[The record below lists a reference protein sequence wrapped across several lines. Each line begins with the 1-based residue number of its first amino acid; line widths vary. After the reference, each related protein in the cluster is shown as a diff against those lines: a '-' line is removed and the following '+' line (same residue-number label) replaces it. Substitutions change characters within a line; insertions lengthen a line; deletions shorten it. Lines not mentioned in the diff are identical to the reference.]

1 MGDTPARS
9 FNCGACALDITSP
22 ESRSLAINS
31 GPSGFSR
38 LAVLSFSAGAFTSVL
53 ILLLWLPAISSGDG
67 PVHLYYSAVVRALLI
82 GDPWYG
88 HWYAIRHLV
97 QPYCLHYLLLAL
109 IQQVASPDA
118 AEKALV
124 ALSILV
130 CWTGLF
136 RAFRS
141 FRPESPA
148 VYAWL
153 LPLILTWSWAGGF
166 YNFCLASGFLFHAIA
181 SWVSLRRTGAWPLL
195 IVFSAFLVLLALSHP
210 IPLIL
215 LAGYLVLETLFG
227 RRMLA
232 PANRCL
238 QVIASFAVLAALG
251 WPVLVY
257 DPSRLGH
264 EFTFEFHK
272 MTALFV
278 YTGQCVD
285 FFTFAG
291 IHIPYRISL
300 LAFPLVA
307 LAQVLSGIRARLKG
321 RTVDEGD
328 VLALTALV
336 LLLTCSFLPTQ
347 VNGAYNAERRLAA
360 LAWPV
365 LAIALASRP
374 LHGTTGGR
382 VLTAV
387 GCTMTV
393 MAALMLPASLVPASR
408 LMASLDHA
416 PLPPFRVGIFLESN
430 AGLHSTPESGYGI
443 TYWAGASGFAMRHDI
458 LLNSPWLNETHI
470 PLREQASS
478 TFLENRLDHRTI
490 NTPVWFYDA
499 LTSSDSLRTEISRG
513 IDFAVFVDPGNH
525 AEEGLRAALDPHL
538 SWACFS
544 QEGYAVCT
552 KNQPLSRQQGPL

>member
-1 MGDTPARS
+1 
-9 FNCGACALDITSP
+9 
-22 ESRSLAINS
+22 
-31 GPSGFSR
+31 
-38 LAVLSFSAGAFTSVL
+38 VLSFSAGAFASVL
-53 ILLLWLPAISSGDG
+53 ILLLRLPAISSGDG
-67 PVHLYYSAVVRALLI
+67 PVHLYYSVVVRALLI

-88 HWYAIRHLV
+88 HWYAFRHLV

-109 IQQVASPDA
+109 IQEVASPGA

-124 ALSILV
+124 VLTVLV

-136 RAFRS
+136 RAIRS
-141 FRPESPA
+141 FHPESPT
-148 VYAWL
+148 VYAWM
-153 LPLILTWSWAGGF
+153 LPLILTWSLAGGF

-181 SWVSLRRTGAWPLL
+181 SWISLRRTGAWPLL
-195 IVFSAFLVLLALSHP
+195 VTFIACLVLLALSHP
-210 IPLIL
+210 IPLLL
-215 LAGYLVLETLFG
+215 LAGYLVLETLLG
-227 RRMLA
+227 RRMPA
-232 PANRCL
+232 PANRRL
-238 QVIASFAVLAALG
+238 QFIASFAVPAALA

-257 DPSRLGH
+257 DHSRLGH
-264 EFTFEFHK
+264 ELSFAFHE

-291 IHIPYRISL
+291 IHFPYRIAL
-300 LAFPLVA
+300 LAFPLFA
-307 LAQVLSGIRARLKG
+307 LAHVLSGVLARLKC
-321 RTVDEGD
+321 RAVDEGD

-374 LHGTTGGR
+374 LHGTIGGR
-382 VLTAV
+382 FLTAV
-387 GCTMTV
+387 GYTMTL
-393 MAALMLPASLVPASR
+393 MAAVMLPASLVPEAR

-443 TYWAGASGFAMRHDI
+443 AYWAGASGFAARHDI
-458 LLNSPWLNETHI
+458 LLNSPWLDETHI
-470 PLREQASS
+470 PLREQAGSA
-478 TFLENRLDHRTI
+478 FLEDRLDHGTI

-499 LTSSDSLRTEISRG
+499 LTSSDSLRTEISRR
-513 IDFAVFVDPGNH
+513 IDFALFVDLGNH
-525 AEEGLRAALDPHL
+525 PEEGLRAALDPHL
-538 SWACFS
+538 FWACFS

-552 KNQPLSRQQGPL
+552 KNQPLNRQQGPL

>member
-1 MGDTPARS
+1 
-9 FNCGACALDITSP
+9 
-22 ESRSLAINS
+22 
-31 GPSGFSR
+31 
-38 LAVLSFSAGAFTSVL
+38 VLSFSAGAFASVL

-67 PVHLYYSAVVRALLI
+67 PVHLYYSTVVRALLI

-88 HWYAIRHLV
+88 HWYAFRHLV

-118 AEKALV
+118 AEKTLV
-124 ALSILV
+124 VLAILV

-195 IVFSAFLVLLALSHP
+195 VAFSTCLVLLALSHP
-210 IPLIL
+210 IPLLL

-232 PANRCL
+232 PANRSL
-238 QVIASFAVLAALG
+238 QVIASFTVLAALA

-264 EFTFEFHK
+264 EFTFKFHK

-291 IHIPYRISL
+291 IHIPYRIAL

-307 LAQVLSGIRARLKG
+307 LAQVFSGVRARLKG

-382 VLTAV
+382 FLTAV
-387 GCTMTV
+387 GCTMTL
-393 MAALMLPASLVPASR
+393 MAAVLLPASLVRESR

-416 PLPPFRVGIFLESN
+416 PLPPFRVGICLESN

-443 TYWAGASGFAMRHDI
+443 TYWAGASGFAARHDI

-470 PLREQASS
+470 PLREQAGSA
-478 TFLENRLDHRTI
+478 FLEDRLDHGTI

-499 LTSSDSLRTEISRG
+499 LISSDSLRTEISRR

-525 AEEGLRAALDPHL
+525 PEEDLRTALDPHL

-544 QEGYAVCT
+544 AEGYAVCT
-552 KNQPLSRQQGPL
+552 KTQPLNRQQGPR

>member
-1 MGDTPARS
+1 
-9 FNCGACALDITSP
+9 
-22 ESRSLAINS
+22 
-31 GPSGFSR
+31 
-38 LAVLSFSAGAFTSVL
+38 VLSFSAGAFASVL
-53 ILLLWLPAISSGDG
+53 ILLLRLPAISSGDG
-67 PVHLYYSAVVRALLI
+67 PVHLYYSVVVRALLI

-88 HWYAIRHLV
+88 HWYAFRHLV

-109 IQQVASPDA
+109 IQEVASPGA

-124 ALSILV
+124 VLTVLI

-136 RAFRS
+136 RAIRS
-141 FRPESPA
+141 FHPESPT
-148 VYAWL
+148 VYAWM
-153 LPLILTWSWAGGF
+153 LPLILTWSLAGGF

-181 SWVSLRRTGAWPLL
+181 SWISLRRTGAWPLL
-195 IVFSAFLVLLALSHP
+195 VTFIACLVLLALSHP
-210 IPLIL
+210 IPLLL
-215 LAGYLVLETLFG
+215 LAGYLVLETLLG
-227 RRMLA
+227 RRMPA
-232 PANRCL
+232 PASRRL
-238 QVIASFAVLAALG
+238 QFIASFAVLAALA

-257 DPSRLGH
+257 DHSRLGH
-264 EFTFEFHK
+264 ELSFTFHE

-291 IHIPYRISL
+291 IHFPYRFAL
-300 LAFPLVA
+300 LAFPLFA
-307 LAQVLSGIRARLKG
+307 LAQVLSGVRARLKC
-321 RTVDEGD
+321 RAVDEGD
-328 VLALTALV
+328 VLSLTALV

-387 GCTMTV
+387 GCTMTL
-393 MAALMLPASLVPASR
+393 MAAVMLPASLVPEAR

-443 TYWAGASGFAMRHDI
+443 TYWAGASGFAARHDI
-458 LLNSPWLNETHI
+458 LLNSPWLDETHI
-470 PLREQASS
+470 PLREQAGSA
-478 TFLENRLDHRTI
+478 FLEDRLDHGTI

-499 LTSSDSLRTEISRG
+499 LTSSDSLRTEISRR
-513 IDFAVFVDPGNH
+513 IDFAVFVDPSNH
-525 AEEGLRAALDPHL
+525 PEEGLRAALDPHL
-538 SWACFS
+538 FWACFS

-552 KNQPLSRQQGPL
+552 KNQPLNRQQGPL